1 MAHPPRSTHPP
12 PPCAAASI
20 FFFPHAHAHARPPE
34 PALLTTCVCSG
45 ERHAVAARPPPPLA
59 AAAAPRRPHPHRMA
73 RQAAAN
79 SGASRPIVRLLGASI
94 GIDVGVRCVGASASA
109 TPLPTR
115 ISTIALRAVTWAA
128 TYAIS
133 SHTHQERPAR
143 TFRLLH
149 IVQVYRDLGAAST
162 STLSRLYS
170 ERISARMPLPT
181 ARAAWTAH
189 ALGPARRTLLLAL
202 SRHCTACT
210 SPDIIV
216 SASSVA
222 GQPFAPRGPR
232 GLLTHSAR
240 RAAPSCSLSRAIVL
254 RAPLPT

>member
-1 MAHPPRSTHPP
+1 MWGSTTLHILWPSGQIYTQHTIDR
-12 PPCAAASI
+12 CDHTGVAS
-20 FFFPHAHAHARPPE
+20 
-34 PALLTTCVCSG
+34 TQV
-45 ERHAVAARPPPPLA
+45 
-59 AAAAPRRPHPHRMA
+59 
-73 RQAAAN
+73 RQTLN
-79 SGASRPIVRLLGASI
+79 T
-94 GIDVGVRCVGASASA
+94 

-115 ISTIALRAVTWAA
+115 ISTIALHAVTWAA
-128 TYAIS
+128 TYAIG
-133 SHTHQERPAR
+133 SHTHPERPAR

-162 STLSRLYS
+162 SAPSRLYS

-222 GQPFAPRGPR
+222 GQPFEERR
-232 GLLTHSAR
+232 LTM
-240 RAAPSCSLSRAIVL
+240 SRAQRKV
-254 RAPLPT
+254 RVFSNPSPWS